1 MEFKIKN
8 IPLIR
13 NEILNFDQ
21 NLFNYYNQKLW
32 VFENIQINF
41 QHF

>member
-13 NEILNFDQ
+13 NETLKFYQ

-32 VFENIQINF
+32 AFENIQINF